1 MALLRV
7 FQEIDN
13 DIWKLTFVNDPEYLS
28 EGDKKLMSQF
38 GEPEIDLGG
47 TFLAETANEFTL
59 PTKKAKVRS
68 DFPYT
73 SSFDSRDADFEEN
86 PVFRNREPECF
97 PARRYQFETGVLILE
112 ISRHYWI
119 CGFELRNYINDK
131 CENNYFA

>member
-13 DIWKLTFVNDPEYLS
+13 DIWKLTFVNAPEYLS

-47 TFLAETANEFTL
+47 TFLEDTANEFTL
-59 PTKKAKVRS
+59 PTKKAKLRS

-73 SSFDSRDADFEEN
+73 SSFDSRDSDFSEN
-86 PVFRNREPECF
+86 TKIKVEGYRDAIVARFTDAMTDLREIEDTF
-97 PARRYQFETGVLILE
+97 TGERTYNI
-112 ISRHYWI
+112 
-119 CGFELRNYINDK
+119 
-131 CENNYFA
+131 

>member
-13 DIWKLTFVNDPEYLS
+13 DIWKLTFVNAPEYLS

-47 TFLAETANEFTL
+47 TFLEDTENEFTL
-59 PTKKAKVRS
+59 PTKKAKLRS

-73 SSFDSRDADFEEN
+73 SSFDSRDSDFSEN
-86 PVFRNREPECF
+86 TKIKVEGYRDAIVTRFTDAMTDLREIEDTF
-97 PARRYQFETGVLILE
+97 TGERTYNI
-112 ISRHYWI
+112 
-119 CGFELRNYINDK
+119 
-131 CENNYFA
+131 